1 MKIGMIVRNIISRLL
16 FVCLIIVYALPI
28 LIFICLP
35 RSVRYSNKTVF
46 ILVYFFY
53 WVILKFSL
61 LPIHYVGLENLPDRP
76 AIFAANHQS
85 SFDIPL
91 LGVLAG
97 KKSHIWLATSDLLK
111 SKLLRY
117 LVPILSV
124 MVDVSSPVRAMRSLR
139 NVIMLA
145 NQHDN
150 HIMIFPEGGRY
161 TDGMVHKFFG
171 GFVMLAKKMGRPVVP
186 VCILGIDKV
195 YPPNSLLVHWYP
207 VTVVIGKPFV
217 YEEGDTDENFKERVY
232 QWFVEQT
239 GQKR

>member
-16 FVCLIIVYALPI
+16 FVSLIIVYAIPLF
-28 LIFICLP
+28 IFICLP
-35 RSVRYSNKTVF
+35 RRMRYSSKIVF
-46 ILVYFFY
+46 IFVHFFY
-53 WVILKFSL
+53 WAVLKCSL
-61 LPIHYVGLENLPDRP
+61 LPIRYVGLENLPDQP

-91 LGVLAG
+91 VGILA
-97 KKSHIWLATSDLLK
+97 KRKPHIWLATSELLR

-117 LVPILSV
+117 FVPIFSI

-139 NVIMLA
+139 EVMMLA

-161 TDGMVHKFFG
+161 TDGGVHKFFG

-207 VTVVIGKPFV
+207 VTVIVGKPFV
-217 YEEGDTDENFKERVY
+217 FEEGDTDENFKERVY
-232 QWFVEQT
+232 QWFIEQT
-239 GQKR
+239 GQER